1 MKALHIDMKKD
12 ENNYIY
18 GKHPVEE
25 MLANDPARVQKIFIK
40 RESKDKSFD
49 LIKNSASK
57 NKIPVSFVE
66 TKRIKDIAGVEA
78 VNQGVVALISEV
90 GFMDLK
96 EFLANLD
103 MKENPA
109 VILLDEIEDPHN
121 VGAIIRSA
129 AAAGISGVIFG
140 KHRQA
145 PVTATVYKVS
155 AGAAAKIFLIRVAN
169 LNSAIEKLKE
179 SGFWTVAL
187 DQDED
192 ADEHGSKRGSTR
204 IKDNTK
210 KNIWQAD
217 FDMPVC
223 FILGN
228 EGRGVRQKTL
238 EKADFIYNIPMQNN
252 VESLNVSA
260 TAAIVCF
267 EWARRKYKK

>member
-1 MKALHIDMKKD
+1 MKKD
-12 ENNYIY
+12 NENKYIY

-25 MLANDPARVQKIFIK
+25 MLSEDPARVQKIFIK
-40 RESKDKSFD
+40 KESKDKSFD

-90 GFMDLK
+90 GFIDLK
-96 EFLANLD
+96 EFLTNLD

-129 AAAGISGVIFG
+129 TAAGISGIIFG

-145 PVTATVYKVS
+145 PITATVYKVS
-155 AGAAAKIFLIRVAN
+155 AGTTAKIPLVRVAN
-169 LNSAIEKLKE
+169 LNNAIEKLKK
-179 SGFWTVAL
+179 SGFWTMAL
-187 DQDED
+187 NQE
-192 ADEHGSKRGSTR
+192 S
-204 IKDNTK
+204 K

-217 FDMPVC
+217 FDMPIC
-223 FILGN
+223 FIFGN
-228 EGRGVRQKTL
+228 EGRGVRQKIL
-238 EKADFIYNIPMQNN
+238 EKADFIYNILMQNN

-267 EWARRKYKK
+267 EWARKKYKK